1 MTTPSRVLLTYK
13 AKSTHSRKLY
23 NIKIIGR
30 TIVAVHSNIRP
41 SLQLKNLHVLEIFP
55 CLIQLL
61 NQTVEL
67 LRDILLQQIQ
77 LGYSSP

>member
-30 TIVAVHSNIRP
+30 TIVAVHSKTRP
-41 SLQLKNLHVLEIFP
+41 NLQLRNLHVQEIFP

-67 LRDILLQQIQ
+67 LRDILLQEIQ
-77 LGYSSP
+77 LGYTSP